1 MAIPRIDDTIGEFKR
16 LEALLEYAVMYGD
29 DNFIR
34 SDVASMIHG
43 ITDFLVKHMR

>member
-1 MAIPRIDDTIGEFKR
+1 MVIPLIDDTIGEFKR
-16 LEALLEYAVMYGD
+16 LEALLESAVMHGD
-29 DNFIR
+29 DDSTR